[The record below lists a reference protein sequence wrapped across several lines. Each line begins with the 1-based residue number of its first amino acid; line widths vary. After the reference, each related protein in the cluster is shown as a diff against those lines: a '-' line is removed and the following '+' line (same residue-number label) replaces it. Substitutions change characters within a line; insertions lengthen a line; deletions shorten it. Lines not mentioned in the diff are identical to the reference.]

1 MPPRASSAEQDP
13 AQNIDQ
19 IAAALEEFLGA
30 HARAVVLEDGKVLF
44 DMRQAKYKLATEHGR
59 CTLHLW
65 GEERNLV
72 RRVSGTAM
80 RNGVLRLSTHRFGQT
95 KPQTL
100 ELVAARD
107 RRTPSTREAT
117 RVKYLRVL
125 ERVLSRSF
133 PEVKADAFRTAMD
146 LEKSFG
152 PAYARGSLLQGQK
165 AWAVIGVNEEET
177 QATVDGILTLGILWL
192 QHCRGSGAGWKA
204 SPGLRVG

>member
-1 MPPRASSAEQDP
+1 MPPRAASAETAQTP
-13 AQNIDQ
+13 AQTTEQ
-19 IAAALEEFLGA
+19 IAAALEVFLA
-30 HARAVVLEDGKVLF
+30 EHVHAVVLEDGKVLF
-44 DMRQAKYKLATEHGR
+44 DMRESKFRLATEHGR

-72 RRVSGTAM
+72 RRVTATTM

-100 ELVAARD
+100 ELVADRD

-125 ERVLSRSF
+125 ERVLLRSF
-133 PEVKADAFRTAMD
+133 PEFKADAFRTAMD

-152 PAYARGSLLQGQK
+152 PAYARGSLVQGQK
-165 AWAVIGVNEEET
+165 AWAVIAVNEEEIGR
-177 QATVDGILTLGILWL
+177 AHV
-192 QHCRGSGAGWKA
+192 
-204 SPGLRVG
+204 